1 MITDTKKGCA
11 RRLNPISQLEV
22 NMKDSAALKKKILP
36 VDLQLSKLTL
46 EQVRR
51 IDMLL
56 AEIDDYGEV
65 RIIVQKGELR
75 YISKINSYKLFD
87 KEDRD

>member
-1 MITDTKKGCA
+1 M
-11 RRLNPISQLEV
+11 
-22 NMKDSAALKKKILP
+22 MKDSAALKKKVLP
-36 VDLQLSKLTL
+36 ADLQLSKLTL

-51 IDMLL
+51 IDTLL
-56 AEIDDYGEV
+56 AEIEDYGEV

-75 YISKINSYKLFD
+75 YISKIDSYRLFD

>member
-1 MITDTKKGCA
+1 MTDF
-11 RRLNPISQLEV
+11 S
-22 NMKDSAALKKKILP
+22 ALKKKVLP
-36 VDLQLSKLTL
+36 ADLQLSRLTL
-46 EQVRR
+46 EQVKR
-51 IDMLL
+51 IDKLL
-56 AEIDDYGEV
+56 AEIEDYGEV